1 MILTIIFIIILI
13 YILLIW
19 WLNLGFDKV
28 EDFKL
33 QDLPNTTPFS
43 VIIPFRNE
51 EKNLPQLLGSILKLN
66 YKTPLFEVIFVNDD
80 SEDESTK
87 IINKHL
93 QSSKIHFKIIDSL
106 RTSNSPKKDAISTA
120 IRIAQNNWIITTD
133 ADCVLPKYWLDTFDE
148 FIQIKDTIAIAGP
161 VKFTGPTSFFTRF
174 QILDTLSLQSA
185 TIGGFGIH
193 KPFMCNGANFAYK
206 KSVFKLVKGFDGNDS
221 VASGDDVFL
230 LQKFIKTYPNDVYYL
245 KSSKSIVSTQV
256 VSSIKDFINQRVR
269 WTSKSSRYKSLFPKI
284 IGLIVLITNF
294 LLVSLLAL
302 LSLNLITAKTVG
314 LIWLI
319 KISIDLLPIFKTA
332 RFFKQEHILL
342 SYIFVSLLYPFVTV
356 YIALLIPLGTY
367 NWKGRTFKN

>member
-1 MILTIIFIIILI
+1 MILTLIFIIVLI

-33 QDLPNTTPFS
+33 QDLPNTTLFS

-93 QSSKIHFKIIDSL
+93 QSSKIHFKIIDRL

-185 TIGGFGIH
+185 TMGGFGIK

-206 KSVFKLVKGFDGNDS
+206 KSAFELVKGFDGNDS

-245 KSSKSIVSTQV
+245 KSSKSIVTTQV
-256 VSSIKDFINQRVR
+256 VSSIKDFINQRIR
-269 WTSKSSRYKSLFPKI
+269 WASKSSRYKSLFPKI

-302 LSLNLITAKTVG
+302 LSLNLITVKTVG